1 MNEEL
6 EDQWWLD
13 ALQGRVPEGQPLSP
27 NQLQASLLRNSI
39 LRSISSR
46 PAYETTEAGFEKM
59 LAEAKRR
66 GLLKPEAS
74 TLQGAG
80 TKWLSN
86 KFDTLRRTATAIIVV
101 TLGVTT
107 GWQANVM
114 VTRGG
119 SGDSAAQLA
128 SSPEEA
134 TQIAQGWQKDLL
146 AKSIEHSV
154 SFEAPNKTLI
164 RMRMTPATIE
174 LLEERRI
181 LPPKGE
187 WCTVSIEAAE
197 AKP

>member
-6 EDQWWLD
+6 EDQRWLD

-46 PAYETTEAGFEKM
+46 PTYELTEAGFEKM

-80 TKWLSN
+80 TKWLSS
-86 KFDTLRRTATAIIVV
+86 KFDTLRRTVTAILVV
-101 TLGVTT
+101 ALGVTT

-114 VTRGG
+114 VTRGD
-119 SGDSAAQLA
+119 SGDSVAQLA

-146 AKSIEHSV
+146 AKGIAHSV

-164 RMRMTPATIE
+164 RMRMTPATID
-174 LLEERRI
+174 LLEGRRI

-187 WCTVSIEAAE
+187 WCTVSIEAAPV
-197 AKP
+197 KP